1 MTMDPTQRQKA
12 WPVPDVHTGPV
23 SIRVEGRR
31 ALRATPIRRGA
42 ELILL
47 EADGTRIS
55 LETPVAA
62 LLIRSD
68 LIAALAPEGALIET
82 FWEGPAQFRLR
93 LRRVRGGAE
102 LLIETPDGEVRDAH
116 QTPIRVILPQR
127 VWARFAG
134 AVT

>member
-1 MTMDPTQRQKA
+1 MS
-12 WPVPDVHTGPV
+12 PVLTPPL

-42 ELILL
+42 ELTLL
-47 EADGTRIS
+47 EPDGTRIS

-62 LLIRSD
+62 LLTRSD
-68 LIAALAPEGALIET
+68 LIAALAPDGALIET
-82 FWEGPAQFRLR
+82 FWEGPARFRLR
-93 LRRVRGGAE
+93 FRRVRGGAE

-127 VWARFAG
+127 AWAKSAG
-134 AVT
+134 AAT